1 MDFIAGVNVV
11 AKEQTYAHDENWNR
25 SFYWLRSFKSQL
37 CLSQDN
43 DNDNYDDDDVDHED
57 DDGDNN
63 NHHNVDEMCP
73 KLKGK

>member
-1 MDFIAGVNVV
+1 M
-11 AKEQTYAHDENWNR
+11 KTETR

-43 DNDNYDDDDVDHED
+43 DNDNDDDDDDVDRDD
-57 DDGDNN
+57 DDGDDNN
-63 NHHNVDEMCP
+63 NHHNVDKMCP